1 MIIYENKGFETNSNF
16 PNTDWTGEALY
27 VVEDG
32 SNIANKI
39 KVLYPY
45 YDFVTDENGRL
56 IDVVE
61 VEHEEPTQTPSE
73 VEQLRADIDYIAI
86 MTGVT
91 L

>member
-61 VEHEEPTQTPSE
+61 VEHEDTPKTADKF
-73 VEQLRADIDYIAI
+73 EQLRADIDFLAI
-86 MTGVT
+86 MMGVE

>member
-32 SNIANKI
+32 ANIANKI

-56 IDVVE
+56 IDVIE

-73 VEQLRADIDYIAI
+73 MAQLRADIDFLAI
-86 MTGVT
+86 MMGVE